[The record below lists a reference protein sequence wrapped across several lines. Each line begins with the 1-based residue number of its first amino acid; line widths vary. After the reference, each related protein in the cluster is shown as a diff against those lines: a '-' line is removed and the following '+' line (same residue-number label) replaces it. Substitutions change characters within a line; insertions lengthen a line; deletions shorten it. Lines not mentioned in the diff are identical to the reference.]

1 MQEAFLDDI
10 YGARSK
16 VERKDFEAKVALG
29 QKWLYSSKTI
39 RQTVEKALKNAGA

>member
-16 VERKDFEAKVALG
+16 VDRKDFEAKVALG
-29 QKWLYSSKTI
+29 QKWLFGAKSV
-39 RQTVEKALKNAGA
+39 RQTVEKALKNP